1 MLTIIAGISLGAL
14 LGAVLFR
21 KMAADCLSTLCL
33 RDRYSLLS
41 ETKKAEWFLA
51 FWGGLYGGT
60 AGGFGVASFF

>member
-33 RDRYSLLS
+33 RGREDLAC
-41 ETKKAEWFLA
+41 EAKKAEWFLA
-51 FWGGLYGGT
+51 FWGGLYGGV